1 MGSNA
6 QRESLGARLP
16 RRRPRGTSGFVR
28 ARESGMILSPRD
40 ASWIKGINSRR
51 PRLIA
56 SPNGREYDT
65 LSTLSARRYPCPA
78 VPLDFYQ
85 PGDIRDPSFGVSQ
98 RLRR

>member
-1 MGSNA
+1 
-6 QRESLGARLP
+6 
-16 RRRPRGTSGFVR
+16 
-28 ARESGMILSPRD
+28 MILSPRD

-65 LSTLSARRYPCPA
+65 LSTLSTRRFVRPA

-85 PGDIRDPSFGVSQ
+85 PGDIRGPLFGVSKVAPSTA
-98 RLRR
+98 REEKSGGGGGGNGNFGLLGDL